1 MIVDRKRLE
10 DAEEQTLA
18 SYAEKSGTFRGRCH
32 AEEEAPWRTPFQR
45 DRDRIVHSKA
55 FRRLEYKTQVFV
67 YHEGDH
73 YRTRLTHTMETAGV
87 SETIARNLGANQDL
101 AAAIA
106 LAHDLGHPPFGH
118 CGEEALN
125 VLMRD
130 HGGFQHNRQSLRV
143 IDQLEWRYPAFP
155 GLNLTWETREGIAK
169 HNAPHGFD
177 LNDFQP
183 GQYASVEAQIA
194 NLADEIAYNSH
205 DLDDGVSA
213 GILSL
218 DQLSELD
225 VWDGAIR
232 EEVEKVRN
240 LDSTRQRYRIIRALI
255 NQQII
260 DVVQTTHRNLER
272 HGVKSPDEV
281 RRLDFP
287 VVDYSPGMSE
297 KNGQLRSFLKENF
310 YRHYRLI
317 RMSRKATR
325 FVESLFKEYMADSR
339 QMPPTDRQYPE
350 DEPLERRV
358 CDYIAGMTDR
368 YALREYERLFDP
380 YERV

>member
-1 MIVDRKRLE
+1 MLARLRFPE
-10 DAEEQTLA
+10 DQSRLRRHPERAP
-18 SYAEKSGTFRGRCH
+18 SDGYRG
-32 AEEEAPWRTPFQR
+32 PFQR
-45 DRDRIVHSKA
+45 DRDRIVHSRA
-55 FRRLEYKTQVFV
+55 FRRLAGKTQVTALPGSN
-67 YHEGDH
+67 HL
-73 YRTRLTHTMETAGV
+73 RTRLTHTIEVAQVSRTIAGV
-87 SETIARNLGANQDL
+87 LGLGVDL
-101 AAAIA
+101 VEVLA

-118 CGEEALN
+118 CGEEALDGQ
-125 VLMRD
+125 MQQ
-130 HGGFQHNRQSLRV
+130 HGGFQHNQQSLRV
-143 IDQLEWRYPAFP
+143 IDLLEWRYPSFP

-177 LNDFQP
+177 EDEFQP
-183 GQYASVEAQIA
+183 GKFASVEAQIA

-213 GILSL
+213 GILNL
-218 DQLSELD
+218 DQLTDLD
-225 VWDGAIR
+225 IWDGAIQ
-232 EEVEKVRN
+232 EEVEKVRH
-240 LDSTRQRYRIIRALI
+240 LDPTRKRYRIIRALI
-255 NQQII
+255 NQQIV
-260 DVVQTTHRNLER
+260 DVVQTTHENLER

-287 VVDYSPGMSE
+287 VVDYSPLMTE
-297 KNGQLRSFLKENF
+297 KNGQLRAFLTDNF

-325 FVESLFKEYMADSR
+325 FIESLFTEYLADPR
-339 QMPPTDRQYPE
+339 QLPPTDLRRDE
-350 DEPLERRV
+350 DAPLERTV

>member
-1 MIVDRKRLE
+1 MIVDRARLE
-10 DAEEQTLA
+10 DVEERTLA
-18 SYAEKSGTFRGRCH
+18 PYAVMSSACRGRRH
-32 AEEEAPWRTPFQR
+32 PEEEAPWRTPFQR

-73 YRTRLTHTMETAGV
+73 YRTRLTHTMETAGI
-87 SETIARNLGANQDL
+87 SETIARNLGANIDL

-118 CGEEALN
+118 CGEDALDG
-125 VLMRD
+125 LMKE
-130 HGGFQHNRQSLRV
+130 HGGFKHNEQSLRV
-143 IDQLEWRYPAFP
+143 IDLLEWRYPSFP

-177 LNDFQP
+177 SEEFQP
-183 GQYASVEAQIA
+183 GDYASVEAQIA
-194 NLADEIAYNSH
+194 NIADEIAYNSH

-213 GILSL
+213 GILNL
-218 DQLSELD
+218 DQLTDLD
-225 VWDGAIR
+225 LWDGAIQ
-232 EEVEKVRN
+232 EEVEKVRH
-240 LDSTRQRYRIIRALI
+240 LDPTRKRYRIIRALI
-255 NQQII
+255 NQQIT
-260 DVVQTTHRNLER
+260 DVVQTTHENLER

-281 RRLDFP
+281 RGLDFP
-287 VVDYSPGMSE
+287 VVDYSPSMTK
-297 KNGQLRSFLKENF
+297 KNCQLRAFLRDDF

-325 FVESLFKEYMADSR
+325 FIESLFNEYLADPR
-339 QMPPTDRQYPE
+339 QLPPTDLRHNG
-350 DEPLERRV
+350 DAPLQRTV

>member
-18 SYAEKSGTFRGRCH
+18 SYAEKSGMFRGRCH
-32 AEEEAPWRTPFQR
+32 AEKKRAWRTPFQR

-183 GQYASVEAQIA
+183 GKYASVEPRVA
-194 NLADEIAYNSH
+194 NLADEIAY
-205 DLDDGVSA
+205 
-213 GILSL
+213 
-218 DQLSELD
+218 QFPRPRR
-225 VWDGAIR
+225 W
-232 EEVEKVRN
+232 
-240 LDSTRQRYRIIRALI
+240 RQRGHTQSRSA
-255 NQQII
+255 
-260 DVVQTTHRNLER
+260 
-272 HGVKSPDEV
+272 V
-281 RRLDFP
+281 RT
-287 VVDYSPGMSE
+287 G
-297 KNGQLRSFLKENF
+297 
-310 YRHYRLI
+310 
-317 RMSRKATR
+317 RMGRR
-325 FVESLFKEYMADSR
+325 DSR
-339 QMPPTDRQYPE
+339 RSGKGS
-350 DEPLERRV
+350 EPGFHAAAVPDHTGADQPADHRRRP
-358 CDYIAGMTDR
+358 DDAWEPGTPR
-368 YALREYERLFDP
+368 RE
-380 YERV
+380 VS

>member
-1 MIVDRKRLE
+1 MIVDRTRLE
-10 DAEEQTLA
+10 EMEERTLA
-18 SYAEKSGTFRGRCH
+18 PYAEMSSASRGRRH
-32 AEEEAPWRTPFQR
+32 PEEEAPWRTPFQR
-45 DRDRIVHSKA
+45 DRDRIVHSKS

-118 CGEEALN
+118 CGEDALDS
-125 VLMRD
+125 LMK
-130 HGGFQHNRQSLRV
+130 HCGGFQHNRQSLRI
-143 IDQLEWRYPAFP
+143 IDLLEWRYPSFQ

-177 LNDFQP
+177 EEDFQP
-183 GQYASVEAQIA
+183 GKFASVEAQIA
-194 NLADEIAYNSH
+194 NVADEIAYNSH

-218 DQLSELD
+218 DQLTDLEI
-225 VWDGAIR
+225 WDGAIR
-232 EEVEKVRN
+232 EEVEKVRD
-240 LDSTRQRYRIIRALI
+240 LDPTRKRYRIIRALI
-255 NQQII
+255 NQMIM
-260 DVVQTTHRNLER
+260 DVVRTTHENLER

-281 RRLDFP
+281 RTLDVP
-287 VVDYSPGMSE
+287 VVDYSPSMSG
-297 KNGQLRSFLKENF
+297 KNKQLRAFLMENF

-325 FVESLFKEYMADSR
+325 FIESLFNEYTADPR
-339 QMPPTDRQYPE
+339 QLPPAGVPHDE
-350 DEPLERRV
+350 DDPLERQV

>member
-1 MIVDRKRLE
+1 MIVDRARLE
-10 DAEEQTLA
+10 EAEEQTLA
-18 SYAEKSGTFRGRCH
+18 PYAVMSSACRGREH
-32 AEEEAPWRTPFQR
+32 PEEEAPWRTPFQR

-73 YRTRLTHTMETAGV
+73 YRTRLTHTMETAGI
-87 SETIARNLGANQDL
+87 SETIARNLGANLDL

-118 CGEEALN
+118 CGEEALDG
-125 VLMRD
+125 LMQE
-130 HGGFQHNRQSLRV
+130 HGGFQHNQQSLRV
-143 IDQLEWRYPAFP
+143 IDLLEWRYPSFP

-177 LNDFQP
+177 LDEFKP

-213 GILSL
+213 GILNL
-218 DQLSELD
+218 DQLTDLD
-225 VWDGAIR
+225 LWDGAIQ
-232 EEVEKVRN
+232 EEVDRVRH
-240 LDSTRQRYRIIRALI
+240 LDPTRRRYRIIRALI
-255 NQQII
+255 NQQIT
-260 DVVQTTHRNLER
+260 DVVQTTHDNLER
-272 HGVKSPDEV
+272 HGVKTPDQV
-281 RRLDFP
+281 RQLDFP
-287 VVDYSPGMSE
+287 VVDYSPSMTE
-297 KNGQLRSFLKENF
+297 KNSQLRAFLTDNF

-325 FVESLFKEYMADSR
+325 FIESLFNEYLADPR
-339 QMPPTDRQYPE
+339 QLPPTDLRRDE
-350 DEPLERRV
+350 DAPLERTV